1 MKRRIG
7 SYCAIIFAMIL
18 SVSCGRGHG
27 DANVSGYVL
36 ARVGNSVL
44 TSEDILSVMP
54 FGLSKDD
61 SVKFVRGYVRTWI
74 DNKLIGEVAI
84 NNIPD
89 SKAIDRMVDD
99 YRTELIM
106 WEYRKIMLDQHAP
119 SFLCEDSLKAYYEK
133 YPGDWVNEKPL
144 LKGIFVKVPES
155 DAHLDD
161 IRKWYKSDKTSDLE
175 NLEKYTLSKTVEYYY
190 FRERWT
196 DWTVL
201 KDKIPFSDNFS
212 PDNYW
217 KNHKSFEISQNGQI
231 YLLSVSEYMPAKSA
245 MPYEVATDAIKDR
258 LSNERRLQYDRELKD
273 ELFNKGIKSGE
284 VEFNIILD

>member
-7 SYCAIIFAMIL
+7 SYCAIILAMIL

-27 DANVSGYVL
+27 DVNVSDSVL
-36 ARVGNSVL
+36 ARVGSSVL
-44 TSEDILSVMP
+44 TSEDISSVMP

-61 SVKFVRGYVRTWI
+61 SIKFVRGYVRTWI

-106 WEYRKIMLDQHAP
+106 WEYRKVMLDQHAP
-119 SFLCEDSLKAYYEK
+119 SFLCEDSLRAYYEK
-133 YPGDWVNEKPL
+133 CPGDWVNETPL

-155 DAHLDD
+155 DVHLDE
-161 IRKWYKSDKTSDLE
+161 IRRWYKSNKTSDLE
-175 NLEKYTLSKTVEYYY
+175 NLEKYTLSETVEYDY
-190 FRERWT
+190 FREQWT
-196 DWTVL
+196 DWAVL
-201 KDKIPFSDNFS
+201 KDKIPFPSNFS

-217 KNHKSFEISQNGQI
+217 KNHRFFETSQNGQT
-231 YLLSVSEYMPAKSA
+231 YLLSVSEYLPTKSA

-273 ELFNKGIKSGE
+273 ELFHKGIKSGE
-284 VEFNIILD
+284 VELNIILD